1 MIEQKFASA
10 GGASFV
16 NPYHGTS
23 DQLYTPT
30 DYSEVAQNLGKL
42 FSTTYKQIQ
51 DNAFR
56 QGQIDQL
63 ANAVDTDRWLGKDQ
77 YLKGAKYAKAQ
88 IDLQTAMGKAQDIVN
103 TAIANG
109 KGSEEMLEEIRKSQE
124 GLFDVATELRG
135 TNPSAADNLIN
146 QLRNVQGAAVKNH
159 AEQMVAK
166 TNEYRMNGDY
176 MSVNSFLSN
185 SAESARLSNQ
195 GFILDEEA
203 TYNGLKA
210 QINAIDT
217 NATVMGVDKLKY
229 RSQILGD
236 SFQNMLTNAKM
247 DSPEAVG
254 LVNSMTRTMDR
265 LVKDGY
271 IDPKTSLGI
280 KVFAENKLG
289 EARQYYIAQASIVA
303 NNPEMVYTPEL
314 EQQFSDML
322 TTMKVMGVEPMTL
335 ASLLNGFSTKKAT
348 FLKADGNAKASG
360 MAPLA
365 GSPGSESWRKGLA
378 QEVLT
383 QHKAIAAQ
391 TGTTVSPQEVSK
403 DIITQMCQFSD
414 FKGSHKYIEGLA
426 TTLTNG
432 MSASGD
438 FFSDDVAHTAMVL
451 SQLINSKDP
460 NIRMTVRDHLGPKL
474 SIFLDQQL
482 IPAIQAAS
490 ASAGDKK
497 PEVIKEINNNLHEAW
512 SNLNSGSTYKLGDSI
527 TEDTKIANWLGEGV
541 ANKYTFFG
549 YGFGGLGFNDGL
561 AQVLAPT
568 MKAYT
573 PNITTMLKSAGTT
586 LMEGKELETLQAVG
600 VVQSLNGGYTMIS
613 PNGNAPIFAI
623 LGSDDNTT
631 REFIPEVL
639 QSTLTELAKRK
650 NIGLGD
656 VTSTFGNSDVALFLN
671 PDTGGLEQVF
681 EPADSGMPARHRYT
695 NREVLDLYDKL
706 KDDYIAQKQE
716 AASSKIVSASDTRP
730 TEEALRSRIE
740 TVTEEDFLDK
750 ESINTE
756 EAIGDHIVKISD
768 GEYVFI
774 TDPEKLQ
781 VQYQKIADQFAVVGD
796 AIKDVLNPVHDYLSD
811 LDRATQAYRAGSELS
826 NYVRSGAIGED
837 TEAGIAVGIDAL
849 AEGAEKRFVEVGK
862 YAKGIEDSI
871 DHSDADPEVR
881 EQAKEIWKW
890 LSDPTTTSP
899 LTELIKD
906 AGSNTVK
913 AIKLIMDNAGDYLK
927 DTFRA
932 PNLNLA
938 MDAYNALQGAED
950 GLSFIGQHILNRVRH
965 GFYGPN
971 GKYYPPLNQRDA
983 DVIERFMA
991 NPEGV
996 GPLHANTLGN
1006 IYRRY
1011 AVDAIG
1017 LFENLMDISN
1027 KNVTPVKVSNGKNG
1041 FETFYTTGAMS
1052 GSVFGQALGNIV
1064 MSELAKE
1071 EGMLLNWT
1079 ATNPKVTK
1087 DPVIGIGYKR
1097 GYPAWDKRFEAAEG
1111 DAIALSRVTCEFA
1124 TWYFNNIP
1132 TKFSKATGTDWER
1145 ATTNPMLL
1153 PVIVATTDYAW
1164 HAGRNANGYYEAL
1177 ELVKQNKLDAAMD
1190 RLKASAPYKQS
1201 GFGRKMKLEH
1211 GLRAY
1216 YKFWHE
1222 TEH

>member
-1 MIEQKFASA
+1 MIEQKFAGA

-88 IDLQTAMGKAQDIVN
+88 IDLQTVIGKAQDIVN

-124 GLFDVATELRG
+124 GLFNVATELRD

-146 QLRNVQGAAVKNH
+146 QLKNVQGAAVKNH

-210 QINAIDT
+210 QINALDT
-217 NATVMGVDKLKY
+217 NATVMGVDKLQY
-229 RSQILGD
+229 RSQILGG

-314 EQQFSDML
+314 EQQFSGML
-322 TTMKVMGVEPMTL
+322 TTMKAMGVEPMTL
-335 ASLLNGFSTKKAT
+335 ASLLNGFSTKKAQ
-348 FLKADGNAKASG
+348 FLKADGNANASG

-365 GSPGSESWRKGLA
+365 GSPGSETWRKNLA
-378 QEVLT
+378 KKVDA
-383 QHKAIAAQ
+383 QHKALAAQ
-391 TGTTVSPQEVSK
+391 TGTPVSQQEIAK
-403 DIITQMCQFSD
+403 DIITQMCQFTD

-432 MSASGD
+432 MGASGD
-438 FFSDDVAHTAMVL
+438 FFRDDVAHTAMVL

-497 PEVIKEINNNLHEAW
+497 PEVINEINSNLHEAW

-561 AQVLAPT
+561 AKVLAPT
-568 MKAYT
+568 MRAYT
-573 PNITTMLKSAGTT
+573 PNITSMLQSAGTT
-586 LMEGKELETLQAVG
+586 LTEGKELETLQAVG
-600 VVQSLNGGYTMIS
+600 VVQSLNDDYTMIS

-623 LGSDDNTT
+623 LGSDGNTT
-631 REFIPEVL
+631 RELIPEVL
-639 QSTLTELAKRK
+639 KSTLTELAKRK

-695 NREVLDLYDKL
+695 NREVLDLYDQL
-706 KDDYIAQKQE
+706 KDDYVAQKQE
-716 AASSKIVSASDTRP
+716 AASSKIVSAED
-730 TEEALRSRIE
+730 LRSRI
-740 TVTEEDFLDK
+740 TEFDDSDFLDPESVENIK
-750 ESINTE
+750 SSGNIMDVGKGEFVFVTDPDKLQSQYKEVSNNFVNIGEALKTAWDASRESI
-756 EAIGDHIVKISD
+756 
-768 GEYVFI
+768 GESY
-774 TDPEKLQ
+774 D
-781 VQYQKIADQFAVVGD
+781 
-796 AIKDVLNPVHDYLSD
+796 S
-811 LDRATQAYRAGSELS
+811 LD
-826 NYVRSGAIGED
+826 
-837 TEAGIAVGIDAL
+837 IDAL
-849 AEGAEKRFVEVGK
+849 ARDAENKFVGASKT
-862 YAKGIEDSI
+862 IQSI
-871 DHSDADPEVR
+871 GADIKNSDIPADVKQKATDIWDWITNPENTAQVQDLLA
-881 EQAKEIWKW
+881 EANE
-890 LSDPTTTSP
+890 
-899 LTELIKD
+899 
-906 AGSNTVK
+906 NTVD
-913 AIKLIMDNAGDYLK
+913 AIKLVMSKAGDYLK
-927 DTFRA
+927 EKFKA
-932 PNLNLA
+932 PELNLA

-950 GLSFIGQHILNRVRH
+950 SLSFIGQHILNRVRH

-971 GKYYPPLNQRDA
+971 GKYYPPLSQRDA

-1017 LFENLMDISN
+1017 LFENLMDISH

-1052 GSVFGQALGNIV
+1052 GSVFGQALGTIV
-1064 MSELAKE
+1064 MTELAKE

-1087 DPVIGIGYKR
+1087 DPVISIGYKR

-1153 PVIVATTDYAW
+1153 PVIVATTDYSW

-1177 ELVKQNKLDAAMD
+1177 ELVKQNKLDAAID

-1201 GFGRKMKLEH
+1201 GFGRKMKLER
-1211 GLRAY
+1211 GLRMY

>member
-1 MIEQKFASA
+1 MIEQKFAGA

-88 IDLQTAMGKAQDIVN
+88 IDLQNVIGKAQDIVN

-124 GLFDVATELRG
+124 GLFNVATELRD

-203 TYNGLKA
+203 TYKGLKA
-210 QINAIDT
+210 QINALDT
-217 NATVMGVDKLKY
+217 NATVMGVDKLQY
-229 RSQILGD
+229 RSQILGG

-314 EQQFSDML
+314 EQQFSGML
-322 TTMKVMGVEPMTL
+322 TTMKAMGVEPMTL
-335 ASLLNGFSTKKAT
+335 ASLLNGFSTKKAQ
-348 FLKADGNAKASG
+348 FLKAEGNASASG

-378 QEVLT
+378 QEVLK
-383 QHKAIAAQ
+383 QHKAIAEQA
-391 TGTTVSPQEVSK
+391 GIPVSPQEVAK
-403 DIITQMCQFSD
+403 DIITQMCQFTD

-451 SQLINSKDP
+451 SQLINSNDP
-460 NIRMTVRDHLGPKL
+460 NIRMTVRDHIGPKL

-497 PEVIKEINNNLHEAW
+497 PEVIKEINNKLHEAW

-549 YGFGGLGFNDGL
+549 YGFGGLGFNEGL

-573 PNITTMLKSAGTT
+573 PNITSMLQSAGTT

-600 VVQSLNGGYTMIS
+600 VVQSLNDGYTMIS

-623 LGSDDNTT
+623 LGSDGNTT

-706 KDDYIAQKQE
+706 KDDYVAQKQE
-716 AASSKIVSASDTRP
+716 AASSKIVSAED
-730 TEEALRSRIE
+730 LRSRI
-740 TVTEEDFLDK
+740 TEFEDSDFLDPESVENIK
-750 ESINTE
+750 SSGNIMDVGKGEFVFVTDPDKLQSQYKEVSNNFVNIGEALKTAWDTSRESI
-756 EAIGDHIVKISD
+756 
-768 GEYVFI
+768 GESY
-774 TDPEKLQ
+774 D
-781 VQYQKIADQFAVVGD
+781 
-796 AIKDVLNPVHDYLSD
+796 S
-811 LDRATQAYRAGSELS
+811 LD
-826 NYVRSGAIGED
+826 
-837 TEAGIAVGIDAL
+837 IDAL
-849 AEGAEKRFVEVGK
+849 AKGAEDKFVGASK
-862 YAKGIEDSI
+862 TIQSI
-871 DHSDADPEVR
+871 GADIKNSDIPDEIKQKATDIWDWITNPENTAQV
-881 EQAKEIWKW
+881 QDL
-890 LSDPTTTSP
+890 LS
-899 LTELIKD
+899 E
-906 AGSNTVK
+906 ANENTVD
-913 AIKLIMDNAGDYLK
+913 AIKLVMSKAGDYLK
-927 DTFRA
+927 EKFKA
-932 PNLNLA
+932 PELNLA

-971 GKYYPPLNQRDA
+971 GKYYPPLSQRDA

-1153 PVIVATTDYAW
+1153 PVIVATTDYSW

>member
-1 MIEQKFASA
+1 MIEQKFAGA

-88 IDLQTAMGKAQDIVN
+88 IDLQTVIGKAQDIVN

-124 GLFDVATELRG
+124 GLFNVATELRD

-146 QLRNVQGAAVKNH
+146 QLKNVQGAAVKNH

-166 TNEYRMNGDY
+166 TNAYRMNGDY

-203 TYNGLKA
+203 TYKGLKA
-210 QINAIDT
+210 QINALDT
-217 NATVMGVDKLKY
+217 NATVMGVDKLQY
-229 RSQILGD
+229 RSQILGG

-314 EQQFSDML
+314 EQQFSGML
-322 TTMKVMGVEPMTL
+322 TTMKAMGVEPMTL
-335 ASLLNGFSTKKAT
+335 ASLLNGFSTKKAQ
-348 FLKADGNAKASG
+348 FLKADGNASASG

-365 GSPGSESWRKGLA
+365 GSPGSETWRKNLA
-378 QEVLT
+378 KKVDA

-391 TGTTVSPQEVSK
+391 TGTPYSQQEVAK
-403 DIITQMCQFSD
+403 DIITQMCQFTD

-426 TTLTNG
+426 TKLTNG
-432 MSASGD
+432 MNPSGD

-451 SQLINSKDP
+451 SQLINSNDP
-460 NIRMTVRDHLGPKL
+460 NIRTTVRDHIGPKL

-490 ASAGDKK
+490 AAAGDKK
-497 PEVIKEINNNLHEAW
+497 PEVIKEINSNLHEAW

-561 AQVLAPT
+561 AKVLAPT
-568 MKAYT
+568 MRAYT
-573 PNITTMLKSAGTT
+573 PNITSMLQSAGTT

-600 VVQSLNGGYTMIS
+600 VIQSLNDDYTMIS

-623 LGSDDNTT
+623 LGSDGNTT

-706 KDDYIAQKQE
+706 KDDYVAQKQE
-716 AASSKIVSASDTRP
+716 AASSKIVSAED
-730 TEEALRSRIE
+730 LRSRI
-740 TVTEEDFLDK
+740 TEFEDSDFLDPESVENIK
-750 ESINTE
+750 SSGNIMDVGKGEFVFVTDPDKLQSQYQEVSNNFVNIGEALKTAWDASRESI
-756 EAIGDHIVKISD
+756 
-768 GEYVFI
+768 GESY
-774 TDPEKLQ
+774 D
-781 VQYQKIADQFAVVGD
+781 
-796 AIKDVLNPVHDYLSD
+796 S
-811 LDRATQAYRAGSELS
+811 LD
-826 NYVRSGAIGED
+826 
-837 TEAGIAVGIDAL
+837 IDAL
-849 AEGAEKRFVEVGK
+849 AKGAEDKFVGASKTIQFIGADIKNSDIPAEVK
-862 YAKGIEDSI
+862 QKATDIWDWI
-871 DHSDADPEVR
+871 TNPENTAQVQDLLA
-881 EQAKEIWKW
+881 EANE
-890 LSDPTTTSP
+890 
-899 LTELIKD
+899 
-906 AGSNTVK
+906 NTVD
-913 AIKLIMDNAGDYLK
+913 AIKLVMSKAGDYLK
-927 DTFRA
+927 EKFKA
-932 PNLNLA
+932 PELNLA

-950 GLSFIGQHILNRVRH
+950 SLSFIGQHILNRVRH

-971 GKYYPPLNQRDA
+971 GKYYPPLSQRDA

-996 GPLHANTLGN
+996 GPLYANTLGN

-1017 LFENLMDISN
+1017 LFENLMDISY
-1027 KNVTPVKVSNGKNG
+1027 KNITPVKVSNGKNG

-1201 GFGRKMKLEH
+1201 GFGRKMKLER

-1216 YKFWHE
+1216 YKYWHE

>member
-1 MIEQKFASA
+1 MIEQKFAGA

-88 IDLQTAMGKAQDIVN
+88 IDLQTVIGKAQDIVN

-124 GLFDVATELRG
+124 GLFNVATELRD

-146 QLRNVQGAAVKNH
+146 QLKNVQGAAVKNH

-203 TYNGLKA
+203 TYKGLKD

-217 NATVMGVDKLKY
+217 NATVMGVDKLQY
-229 RSQILGD
+229 RSQILGG

-314 EQQFSDML
+314 EQQFSGML
-322 TTMKVMGVEPMTL
+322 TTMKAMGVEPMTL
-335 ASLLNGFSTKKAT
+335 ASLLNGFSTKKAQ
-348 FLKADGNAKASG
+348 FLKAEGNAMASG

-365 GSPGSESWRKGLA
+365 GSPGSESWRKNLA
-378 QEVLT
+378 KKVDD

-391 TGTTVSPQEVSK
+391 TGTPYSQQEVAK
-403 DIITQMCQFSD
+403 DIITQMCQFTD

-426 TTLTNG
+426 TKLTNG
-432 MSASGD
+432 MSARGD
-438 FFSDDVAHTAMVL
+438 FFRDDVAHTAMVL
-451 SQLINSKDP
+451 SQLINSDDP
-460 NIRMTVRDHLGPKL
+460 DIKMTVRDHLGPKL

-490 ASAGDKK
+490 AAAGDKK
-497 PEVIKEINNNLHEAW
+497 PEVIKEINTNLHEAW

-549 YGFGGLGFNDGL
+549 YGFGGLGFNKGL

-573 PNITTMLKSAGTT
+573 PNITSMLQSAGTT

-600 VVQSLNGGYTMIS
+600 VVQSLNDDYTMIS

-623 LGSDDNTT
+623 LGSDGNTT
-631 REFIPEVL
+631 RELIPEVL
-639 QSTLTELAKRK
+639 RSTLTELAKRK

-706 KDDYIAQKQE
+706 KDDYVAQKQE
-716 AASSKIVSASDTRP
+716 SASSKIVSAED
-730 TEEALRSRIE
+730 LRSRI
-740 TVTEEDFLDK
+740 TEFEDSDFLDPESVENIK
-750 ESINTE
+750 SSGNIMEVGKGEFVFVTDPDKLQSQYKEVSNNFVNISEALKTAWDASRESI
-756 EAIGDHIVKISD
+756 
-768 GEYVFI
+768 GESY
-774 TDPEKLQ
+774 D
-781 VQYQKIADQFAVVGD
+781 
-796 AIKDVLNPVHDYLSD
+796 S
-811 LDRATQAYRAGSELS
+811 LD
-826 NYVRSGAIGED
+826 
-837 TEAGIAVGIDAL
+837 IDAL
-849 AEGAEKRFVEVGK
+849 A
-862 YAKGIEDSI
+862 
-871 DHSDADPEVR
+871 
-881 EQAKEIWKW
+881 
-890 LSDPTTTSP
+890 
-899 LTELIKD
+899 KD
-906 AGSNTVK
+906 AEDKFVGASKTIQSIGADIKNSDIPAEVKQKATDIWDWITNPENTAQVQDLLSEANESTVD
-913 AIKLIMDNAGDYLK
+913 AIKLVMSKAGDYLK
-927 DTFRA
+927 EKFKA
-932 PNLNLA
+932 PELNLA

-950 GLSFIGQHILNRVRH
+950 SLSFIGQHILNRVRH

-971 GKYYPPLNQRDA
+971 GKYYPPLSQRDA

-996 GPLHANTLGN
+996 GPLYANTLGN

-1017 LFENLMDISN
+1017 LFENLMDISH
-1027 KNVTPVKVSNGKNG
+1027 KNITPVKVSNGKNG

-1153 PVIVATTDYAW
+1153 PVIVATTDYSW

-1201 GFGRKMKLEH
+1201 GFGRKMKLER
-1211 GLRAY
+1211 GLRMY
-1216 YKFWHE
+1216 YKYWHE

>member
-1 MIEQKFASA
+1 MIEQKFAGA

-30 DYSEVAQNLGKL
+30 DYSEVAQNLLKL

-56 QGQIDQL
+56 QGQIDQM

-88 IDLQTAMGKAQDIVN
+88 IDLQNVMGKAQDIVN

-124 GLFDVATELRG
+124 GLFNVATELRG

-210 QINAIDT
+210 QINALDT
-217 NATVMGVDKLKY
+217 NATVMGVDKLAY
-229 RSQILGD
+229 RSQILGG

-303 NNPEMVYTPEL
+303 NNPEMVYAPEL
-314 EQQFSDML
+314 EQQFSGML
-322 TTMKVMGVEPMTL
+322 TTMKAMGVEPMTL
-335 ASLLNGFSTKKAT
+335 ASLLNGFSTKKAQ
-348 FLKADGNAKASG
+348 FLKADGNANASG

-378 QEVLT
+378 QEVLK

-403 DIITQMCQFSD
+403 DIITQMCQYSD

-438 FFSDDVAHTAMVL
+438 FFSDNVAHTAIVL
-451 SQLINSKDP
+451 NGLINSDDP
-460 NIRMTVRDHLGPKL
+460 NIRMTVRDHLGTKL

-497 PEVIKEINNNLHEAW
+497 PEVIKEINNKLHEAW
-512 SNLNSGSTYKLGDSI
+512 GNLNSGSTYKLGDSI

-549 YGFGGLGFNDGL
+549 YGFGGLGFNEGL

-573 PNITTMLKSAGTT
+573 PNITSMLQSAGTT

-600 VVQSLNGGYTMIS
+600 VVQSLNDGYTMIS

-623 LGSDDNTT
+623 LGSDGNTT

-639 QSTLTELAKRK
+639 QSTLTELAKGQ

-706 KDDYIAQKQE
+706 KDDYVAQKQE
-716 AASSKIVSASDTRP
+716 AASSKIISAED
-730 TEEALRSRIE
+730 LRSRI
-740 TVTEEDFLDK
+740 TEFEDSDFLDPESVENIK
-750 ESINTE
+750 SSGNIMDIGKGEFVFVTDPDKLQSQYKEISNNFVNVGEALKTAWDASRESI
-756 EAIGDHIVKISD
+756 
-768 GEYVFI
+768 GESY
-774 TDPEKLQ
+774 D
-781 VQYQKIADQFAVVGD
+781 
-796 AIKDVLNPVHDYLSD
+796 S
-811 LDRATQAYRAGSELS
+811 LD
-826 NYVRSGAIGED
+826 
-837 TEAGIAVGIDAL
+837 IDAL
-849 AEGAEKRFVEVGK
+849 AKNAEDKFVGASKTIQSIGADIKNSDIPAEVK
-862 YAKGIEDSI
+862 QKATDIWDWI
-871 DHSDADPEVR
+871 TNPENTAQVQDLLA
-881 EQAKEIWKW
+881 EANE
-890 LSDPTTTSP
+890 
-899 LTELIKD
+899 
-906 AGSNTVK
+906 NTVD
-913 AIKLIMDNAGDYLK
+913 AIKLVMSKAGDYLK
-927 DTFRA
+927 EKFKA
-932 PNLNLA
+932 PELNLA

-1006 IYRRY
+1006 IYRRC

-1027 KNVTPVKVSNGKNG
+1027 TNVTPVKVSNGKNG

-1216 YKFWHE
+1216 YKYWHE

>member
-1 MIEQKFASA
+1 MIEQKFAGA

-88 IDLQTAMGKAQDIVN
+88 IDLQTVIGKAQDIVN

-210 QINAIDT
+210 QINALDT
-217 NATVMGVDKLKY
+217 NATVMGVDKLQY
-229 RSQILGD
+229 RSQILGG

-314 EQQFSDML
+314 EQQFSGML
-322 TTMKVMGVEPMTL
+322 TAMKAMGVEPMTL
-335 ASLLNGFSTKKAT
+335 ASLLNGFSTKKAK

-438 FFSDDVAHTAMVL
+438 FFSDEVAHTAMVL

-497 PEVIKEINNNLHEAW
+497 PEVIKEINNKLHEAW

-561 AQVLAPT
+561 AKVLAPT

-573 PNITTMLKSAGTT
+573 PNITSMLKSAGTT

-600 VVQSLNGGYTMIS
+600 VVQSLNDGYTMIS

-623 LGSDDNTT
+623 LGSDGNTT
-631 REFIPEVL
+631 REFVPEVL
-639 QSTLTELAKRK
+639 QSTLTELAKRQ

-706 KDDYIAQKQE
+706 KDDYVAQKQE
-716 AASSKIVSASDTRP
+716 AASSKIVSAED
-730 TEEALRSRIE
+730 LRSRI
-740 TVTEEDFLDK
+740 TEFEDSDFLDPESVENIK
-750 ESINTE
+750 SSGNIIDVGKGEFVFVTDPDKLQSQYKEVSNNFVNIGEALKTAWDASRESI
-756 EAIGDHIVKISD
+756 
-768 GEYVFI
+768 GESY
-774 TDPEKLQ
+774 D
-781 VQYQKIADQFAVVGD
+781 
-796 AIKDVLNPVHDYLSD
+796 S
-811 LDRATQAYRAGSELS
+811 LD
-826 NYVRSGAIGED
+826 
-837 TEAGIAVGIDAL
+837 IDAL
-849 AEGAEKRFVEVGK
+849 AKGAEDKFVGASKTIQSIGADIKNSDIPAEVK
-862 YAKGIEDSI
+862 QKATDIWDWI
-871 DHSDADPEVR
+871 TNPENAAQVQDLLA
-881 EQAKEIWKW
+881 EANE
-890 LSDPTTTSP
+890 
-899 LTELIKD
+899 
-906 AGSNTVK
+906 NTVD
-913 AIKLIMDNAGDYLK
+913 AIKLVMSKAGDYLK
-927 DTFRA
+927 EKFKA
-932 PNLNLA
+932 PELNLA

-1017 LFENLMDISN
+1017 LFENLMDISY

-1216 YKFWHE
+1216 YKYWHE

>member
-1 MIEQKFASA
+1 MIEQKFAGA

-88 IDLQTAMGKAQDIVN
+88 IDLQTVIGKAQDIVN

-124 GLFDVATELRG
+124 GLFNVATELRD

-146 QLRNVQGAAVKNH
+146 QLKNVQGAAVKNH

-203 TYNGLKA
+203 TYKGLKA
-210 QINAIDT
+210 QINALDT
-217 NATVMGVDKLKY
+217 NATVMGVDKLQY
-229 RSQILGD
+229 RSQILGG

-314 EQQFSDML
+314 EQQFSGML
-322 TTMKVMGVEPMTL
+322 TTMKAMGVEPMTL
-335 ASLLNGFSTKKAT
+335 ASLLNGFSTKKAQ
-348 FLKADGNAKASG
+348 FLKAEGNASASG

-365 GSPGSESWRKGLA
+365 GSPGSETWRKNLA
-378 QEVLT
+378 KKVDD

-391 TGTTVSPQEVSK
+391 TGTPYSQQEVAK
-403 DIITQMCQFSD
+403 DIITQMCQFTD

-451 SQLINSKDP
+451 SQLINSNDP

-497 PEVIKEINNNLHEAW
+497 PEVIKEINNKLHEAW

-561 AQVLAPT
+561 AKVLAPT

-573 PNITTMLKSAGTT
+573 PNITSMLQSAGTT
-586 LMEGKELETLQAVG
+586 LTEGKELETLQAVG
-600 VVQSLNGGYTMIS
+600 VVQSLNDDYTMIS

-623 LGSDDNTT
+623 LGSDGNTT

-639 QSTLTELAKRK
+639 KSTLTELAKRQ

-695 NREVLDLYDKL
+695 NREVLDLYDQL
-706 KDDYIAQKQE
+706 KDDYVAQKQE
-716 AASSKIVSASDTRP
+716 AASSKIVSAED
-730 TEEALRSRIE
+730 LRSRI
-740 TVTEEDFLDK
+740 TEFDDSDFLDPESVENIK
-750 ESINTE
+750 SSGNIMDVGKGEFVFVTDPDKLQSQYKEVSNNFVNIGEALKTAWDASRESI
-756 EAIGDHIVKISD
+756 
-768 GEYVFI
+768 GESY
-774 TDPEKLQ
+774 D
-781 VQYQKIADQFAVVGD
+781 
-796 AIKDVLNPVHDYLSD
+796 S
-811 LDRATQAYRAGSELS
+811 LD
-826 NYVRSGAIGED
+826 
-837 TEAGIAVGIDAL
+837 IDAL
-849 AEGAEKRFVEVGK
+849 AKGAEDKFVGASKTIQSIGADIKNSDIPAEVK
-862 YAKGIEDSI
+862 QKATDIWDWI
-871 DHSDADPEVR
+871 TNPENTAQV
-881 EQAKEIWKW
+881 QDL
-890 LSDPTTTSP
+890 LS
-899 LTELIKD
+899 E
-906 AGSNTVK
+906 ANENTVD
-913 AIKLIMDNAGDYLK
+913 AIKLVMSKAGDYLK
-927 DTFRA
+927 EKFKA
-932 PNLNLA
+932 PELNLA

-971 GKYYPPLNQRDA
+971 GKYYPPLSQRDA

-1017 LFENLMDISN
+1017 LFENLMDISY

-1216 YKFWHE
+1216 YKYWHE

>member
-1 MIEQKFASA
+1 MIEQKFAGA

-88 IDLQTAMGKAQDIVN
+88 IDLQTVIGKAQDIVN

-124 GLFDVATELRG
+124 GLFNVATELRD

-146 QLRNVQGAAVKNH
+146 QLKNVQGAAVKNH

-203 TYNGLKA
+203 TYKGLKA
-210 QINAIDT
+210 QINALDT
-217 NATVMGVDKLKY
+217 NATVMGVDKLQY
-229 RSQILGD
+229 RSQILGG

-314 EQQFSDML
+314 EQQFSGML
-322 TTMKVMGVEPMTL
+322 TTMKAMGVEPMTL
-335 ASLLNGFSTKKAT
+335 ASLLNGFSTKKAQ
-348 FLKADGNAKASG
+348 FLKAEGNASASG

-365 GSPGSESWRKGLA
+365 GSPGSESWRKNLA
-378 QEVLT
+378 KKVDD

-391 TGTTVSPQEVSK
+391 TGTPYSQQEVAK
-403 DIITQMCQFSD
+403 DIITQMCQFTD

-432 MSASGD
+432 MSSSGD
-438 FFSDDVAHTAMVL
+438 FFRDDVAHTAMVL
-451 SQLINSKDP
+451 SQLINSNDP
-460 NIRMTVRDHLGPKL
+460 SIRMTVRDHLGPKL

-490 ASAGDKK
+490 AAAGDKK
-497 PEVIKEINNNLHEAW
+497 PEVIKEINTKLHEAW

-561 AQVLAPT
+561 AKVLAPT
-568 MKAYT
+568 MRAYT
-573 PNITTMLKSAGTT
+573 PNITSMLQSAGTT

-600 VVQSLNGGYTMIS
+600 VVQSLNDDYTMIS

-623 LGSDDNTT
+623 LGSDGNTT

-639 QSTLTELAKRK
+639 KSTLTELAKRK

-706 KDDYIAQKQE
+706 KDDYVAQKQE
-716 AASSKIVSASDTRP
+716 AASSKIVSAED
-730 TEEALRSRIE
+730 LRSR
-740 TVTEEDFLDK
+740 VTEFEDSDFLDPESVENIK
-750 ESINTE
+750 SSGNIMDVGKGEFVFVTDPDKLQSQYKEVSNNFVNIGEALKTAWDAFRESI
-756 EAIGDHIVKISD
+756 
-768 GEYVFI
+768 GESY
-774 TDPEKLQ
+774 D
-781 VQYQKIADQFAVVGD
+781 
-796 AIKDVLNPVHDYLSD
+796 S
-811 LDRATQAYRAGSELS
+811 LD
-826 NYVRSGAIGED
+826 
-837 TEAGIAVGIDAL
+837 IDAL
-849 AEGAEKRFVEVGK
+849 AKGAEDKFVGASKTIQSIGADIKNSDIPAEVK
-862 YAKGIEDSI
+862 QKATDIWDWISN
-871 DHSDADPEVR
+871 PENT
-881 EQAKEIWKW
+881 EQVQDL
-890 LSDPTTTSP
+890 LSEANES
-899 LTELIKD
+899 
-906 AGSNTVK
+906 TVD
-913 AIKLIMDNAGDYLK
+913 AIKLVMSKAGDYLK
-927 DTFRA
+927 EKFKA
-932 PNLNLA
+932 PELNLA

-971 GKYYPPLNQRDA
+971 GKYYPPLSQRDA

-1017 LFENLMDISN
+1017 LFENLMDISY

-1132 TKFSKATGTDWER
+1132 TKFSKATGTDWEK

-1216 YKFWHE
+1216 YKYWHE

>member
-1 MIEQKFASA
+1 MIEQKFAGA

-88 IDLQTAMGKAQDIVN
+88 IDLQTVIGKAQDIVN

-124 GLFDVATELRG
+124 GLFNVATELRD

-146 QLRNVQGAAVKNH
+146 QLKNVQGAAVKNH

-203 TYNGLKA
+203 TYKGLKA
-210 QINAIDT
+210 QINALDT
-217 NATVMGVDKLKY
+217 NATVMGVDKLQY
-229 RSQILGD
+229 RSQILGG

-314 EQQFSDML
+314 EQQFSGML
-322 TTMKVMGVEPMTL
+322 TTMKAMGVEPMTL
-335 ASLLNGFSTKKAT
+335 ASLLNGFSTKKAQ
-348 FLKADGNAKASG
+348 FLKAEGNASASG

-365 GSPGSESWRKGLA
+365 GSPGSETWRKNLA
-378 QEVLT
+378 KKVDD

-391 TGTTVSPQEVSK
+391 TGTPYSQQEVAK
-403 DIITQMCQFSD
+403 DIITQMCQFTD

-426 TTLTNG
+426 TKLTNG
-432 MSASGD
+432 MNPSGD

-451 SQLINSKDP
+451 SQLINSNDP
-460 NIRMTVRDHLGPKL
+460 NIRTTVRDHIGPKL

-490 ASAGDKK
+490 AAAGDKK
-497 PEVIKEINNNLHEAW
+497 PEVIKEINSNLHEAW

-561 AQVLAPT
+561 AKVLAPT
-568 MKAYT
+568 MRAYT
-573 PNITTMLKSAGTT
+573 PNITSMLQSAGTT

-600 VVQSLNGGYTMIS
+600 VVQSLNDDYTMIS

-623 LGSDDNTT
+623 LGSDGNTT

-639 QSTLTELAKRK
+639 KSTLTELAKRK

-695 NREVLDLYDKL
+695 NREVLDLYDQL
-706 KDDYIAQKQE
+706 KDDYVAQKQE
-716 AASSKIVSASDTRP
+716 AASSKIVSAED
-730 TEEALRSRIE
+730 LRSRI
-740 TVTEEDFLDK
+740 TEFEDSDFLDP
-750 ESINTE
+750 ESVENIKSSGN
-756 EAIGDHIVKISD
+756 IMDVGK
-768 GEYVFI
+768 GEFVFV
-774 TDPEKLQ
+774 TDPDKLQ
-781 VQYQKIADQFAVVGD
+781 SQYKEV
-796 AIKDVLNPVHDYLSD
+796 
-811 LDRATQAYRAGSELS
+811 S
-826 NYVRSGAIGED
+826 NNFVNIGEALKTAWNASRERISESYD
-837 TEAGIAVGIDAL
+837 SLDIDAL
-849 AEGAEKRFVEVGK
+849 AKGAEDKFVGASKTIQSIGADIKNSDIPAEVK
-862 YAKGIEDSI
+862 QKATDIWDWI
-871 DHSDADPEVR
+871 TNPEN
-881 EQAKEIWKW
+881 
-890 LSDPTTTSP
+890 TTQVQDL
-899 LTELIKD
+899 LTE
-906 AGSNTVK
+906 ANENTVD
-913 AIKLIMDNAGDYLK
+913 AIKIVMSKAGDYLK
-927 DTFRA
+927 EKFKA
-932 PNLNLA
+932 PELNLA

-971 GKYYPPLNQRDA
+971 GKYYPPLSQRDA

-996 GPLHANTLGN
+996 GPLYANTLGN

-1017 LFENLMDISN
+1017 LFENLMDISY

-1216 YKFWHE
+1216 YKYWHE

>member
-1 MIEQKFASA
+1 MIEQKFAGA

-30 DYSEVAQNLGKL
+30 DYSDVAQNLGKL

-88 IDLQTAMGKAQDIVN
+88 IDLQTVIGKAQDIVN

-124 GLFDVATELRG
+124 GLFNVATELRD

-146 QLRNVQGAAVKNH
+146 QLKNVQGAAVKNH

-203 TYNGLKA
+203 TYNGLKD
-210 QINAIDT
+210 QINALDT
-217 NATVMGVDKLKY
+217 NATIMGVDKLQY
-229 RSQILGD
+229 RSQILGG

-314 EQQFSDML
+314 EQQFSGML
-322 TTMKVMGVEPMTL
+322 TTMKAMGVEPMTL
-335 ASLLNGFSTKKAT
+335 ASLLNGFSTKKAQ
-348 FLKADGNAKASG
+348 FLKAEGNAMASG

-365 GSPGSESWRKGLA
+365 GSPGSESWRKTLA
-378 QEVLT
+378 KKVDD

-391 TGTTVSPQEVSK
+391 TGTPYSQQEVAK
-403 DIITQMCQFSD
+403 DIITQMCQFTD

-426 TTLTNG
+426 TKLTNG
-432 MSASGD
+432 MSARGD

-451 SQLINSKDP
+451 SQLINSDDP
-460 NIRMTVRDHLGPKL
+460 NIKMTVRDHLGPKL

-490 ASAGDKK
+490 AAAGDKK
-497 PEVIKEINNNLHEAW
+497 PEVIKEINSNLHEAW

-527 TEDTKIANWLGEGV
+527 TEDTKIANWLGEGI

-561 AQVLAPT
+561 AKVLAPT
-568 MKAYT
+568 IKAYT
-573 PNITTMLKSAGTT
+573 PNITSMLQSAGTT

-600 VVQSLNGGYTMIS
+600 VVQSLNDDYTMIS

-623 LGSDDNTT
+623 LGSDGNTT

-639 QSTLTELAKRK
+639 RSTLTELVKRK

-706 KDDYIAQKQE
+706 KDDYVAQKQE
-716 AASSKIVSASDTRP
+716 SASSKIVSAED
-730 TEEALRSRIE
+730 LRSRI
-740 TVTEEDFLDK
+740 TEFEDSDFLDPESVENIK
-750 ESINTE
+750 SSGNIMEVGKGEFVFVTDPNKLQSQYKEVSNNFVNISEALKTAWDASRESI
-756 EAIGDHIVKISD
+756 
-768 GEYVFI
+768 GESY
-774 TDPEKLQ
+774 D
-781 VQYQKIADQFAVVGD
+781 
-796 AIKDVLNPVHDYLSD
+796 S
-811 LDRATQAYRAGSELS
+811 LD
-826 NYVRSGAIGED
+826 
-837 TEAGIAVGIDAL
+837 IDAL
-849 AEGAEKRFVEVGK
+849 A
-862 YAKGIEDSI
+862 
-871 DHSDADPEVR
+871 
-881 EQAKEIWKW
+881 
-890 LSDPTTTSP
+890 
-899 LTELIKD
+899 KD
-906 AGSNTVK
+906 AEDKFVGASKTIQSIGADIKNSDIPAEVKQKATDIWDWITNPENTAQVQDLLSEANESTVD
-913 AIKLIMDNAGDYLK
+913 AIKLVMNKAGDYLK
-927 DTFRA
+927 EKFKA
-932 PNLNLA
+932 PELNLA

-950 GLSFIGQHILNRVRH
+950 SLSFIGQHILNRVRH

-971 GKYYPPLNQRDA
+971 GKYYPPLSQRDA

-996 GPLHANTLGN
+996 GPLYANTLGN

-1017 LFENLMDISN
+1017 LFENLMDISY
-1027 KNVTPVKVSNGKNG
+1027 KNITPVKVSNGKNG

-1153 PVIVATTDYAW
+1153 PVIVATTDYSW

-1201 GFGRKMKLEH
+1201 GFGRKMKLER
-1211 GLRAY
+1211 GLRMY
-1216 YKFWHE
+1216 YKYWHE

>member
-1 MIEQKFASA
+1 MIEQKFAGA

-30 DYSEVAQNLGKL
+30 DYSDVAQNLGKL

-88 IDLQTAMGKAQDIVN
+88 IDLQTVIGKAQDIVN

-124 GLFDVATELRG
+124 GLFNVATELRD

-146 QLRNVQGAAVKNH
+146 QLKNVQGAAVKNH

-210 QINAIDT
+210 QINALDT
-217 NATVMGVDKLKY
+217 NATVMGVDKLQY
-229 RSQILGD
+229 RSQILGG

-314 EQQFSDML
+314 EQQFSGML
-322 TTMKVMGVEPMTL
+322 TTMKAMGVEPMTL
-335 ASLLNGFSTKKAT
+335 ASLLNGFSTKKAQ
-348 FLKADGNAKASG
+348 FLKAEGNASASG

-365 GSPGSESWRKGLA
+365 GSPGSEAWRKNLA
-378 QEVLT
+378 KKVDD
-383 QHKAIAAQ
+383 QHKALAAQ
-391 TGTTVSPQEVSK
+391 TGTPYSQQEVAK
-403 DIITQMCQFSD
+403 DIITQMCQFTD

-438 FFSDDVAHTAMVL
+438 FFRDDVAHTAMVL
-451 SQLINSKDP
+451 SQLINSNDP
-460 NIRMTVRDHLGPKL
+460 SIRMTVRDHLGPKL

-490 ASAGDKK
+490 AAAGDKK
-497 PEVIKEINNNLHEAW
+497 PEVIKEINTKLHETW

-561 AQVLAPT
+561 AKVLAPT
-568 MKAYT
+568 IRAYT
-573 PNITTMLKSAGTT
+573 PNITSMLQSAGTT

-600 VVQSLNGGYTMIS
+600 VVQSLNDDYTMIS

-623 LGSDDNTT
+623 LGSDGNTT

-639 QSTLTELAKRK
+639 KSTLTELAKRK

-695 NREVLDLYDKL
+695 NREVLDLYDQL
-706 KDDYIAQKQE
+706 KDDYVAQKQE
-716 AASSKIVSASDTRP
+716 AASSKIVSAED
-730 TEEALRSRIE
+730 LRSRI
-740 TVTEEDFLDK
+740 TEFEDSDFLDPESVENIK
-750 ESINTE
+750 SSGNIMDVGKGEFVFVTDPDKLQSQYKEVSNNFVNIGEALKTAWDASRESI
-756 EAIGDHIVKISD
+756 
-768 GEYVFI
+768 GESY
-774 TDPEKLQ
+774 D
-781 VQYQKIADQFAVVGD
+781 
-796 AIKDVLNPVHDYLSD
+796 S
-811 LDRATQAYRAGSELS
+811 LD
-826 NYVRSGAIGED
+826 
-837 TEAGIAVGIDAL
+837 IDAL
-849 AEGAEKRFVEVGK
+849 AKGAEDKFVGASKTIQSIGADIKNSDIPAEVK
-862 YAKGIEDSI
+862 QKATDIWDWI
-871 DHSDADPEVR
+871 TNPENTAQV
-881 EQAKEIWKW
+881 QDL
-890 LSDPTTTSP
+890 LS
-899 LTELIKD
+899 E
-906 AGSNTVK
+906 ANENTVD
-913 AIKLIMDNAGDYLK
+913 AIKIVMSKAGDYLK
-927 DTFRA
+927 EKFKA
-932 PNLNLA
+932 PELNLA

-971 GKYYPPLNQRDA
+971 GKYYPPLSQRDA

-996 GPLHANTLGN
+996 GPLYANTLGN

-1017 LFENLMDISN
+1017 LFENLMDISY

-1153 PVIVATTDYAW
+1153 PVIVATTDYSW

-1216 YKFWHE
+1216 YKYWHE

>member
-1 MIEQKFASA
+1 MIEQKFAGAS
-10 GGASFV
+10 GASFV

-30 DYSEVAQNLGKL
+30 DYSDVAQNLGKL

-88 IDLQTAMGKAQDIVN
+88 IDLQTVIGKAQAIVN

-124 GLFDVATELRG
+124 GLFNVATELRD

-203 TYNGLKA
+203 TYKGLKA
-210 QINAIDT
+210 QINALDT
-217 NATVMGVDKLKY
+217 NATVMGVDKLQY
-229 RSQILGD
+229 RSQILGG

-254 LVNSMTRTMDR
+254 LVNSMTRAMDR

-314 EQQFSDML
+314 EQQFSGML
-322 TTMKVMGVEPMTL
+322 TTMKAMGVEPMTL
-335 ASLLNGFSTKKAT
+335 ASLLNGFSTKKAK
-348 FLKADGNAKASG
+348 FLKAEGNASASG

-365 GSPGSESWRKGLA
+365 GSPGSETWRKNLA
-378 QEVLT
+378 KKVDD

-391 TGTTVSPQEVSK
+391 TGTPYSQQEVAK
-403 DIITQMCQFSD
+403 DIITQMCQFTD

-432 MSASGD
+432 MSAYGD
-438 FFSDDVAHTAMVL
+438 YFRDDVAHTAMVL
-451 SQLINSKDP
+451 SQLINSNDP
-460 NIRMTVRDHLGPKL
+460 SIRMTVRDHLGPKL

-497 PEVIKEINNNLHEAW
+497 PEVIKEINNKLHEAW

-549 YGFGGLGFNDGL
+549 YGFGGLGFNEGL

-573 PNITTMLKSAGTT
+573 PNITSMLQSAGTT

-600 VVQSLNGGYTMIS
+600 VVQSLNDGYTMIS

-623 LGSDDNTT
+623 LGSDGNTT

-639 QSTLTELAKRK
+639 QSTLTELAKRQ

-706 KDDYIAQKQE
+706 KDDYVAQKQE
-716 AASSKIVSASDTRP
+716 AASSKIVSAED
-730 TEEALRSRIE
+730 LRSRLME
-740 TVTEEDFLDK
+740 LEDSDFLNPESVENIKSSGNIIDVGKGEFVFVTDPDK
-750 ESINTE
+750 LQSQYKEVSNNFVNIGEALKTAWDASRESI
-756 EAIGDHIVKISD
+756 
-768 GEYVFI
+768 GESY
-774 TDPEKLQ
+774 D
-781 VQYQKIADQFAVVGD
+781 
-796 AIKDVLNPVHDYLSD
+796 S
-811 LDRATQAYRAGSELS
+811 LD
-826 NYVRSGAIGED
+826 
-837 TEAGIAVGIDAL
+837 IDAL
-849 AEGAEKRFVEVGK
+849 AKGAEDKFVGASKTIQSIGADIKNSDIPAEVK
-862 YAKGIEDSI
+862 QKATDIWDWI
-871 DHSDADPEVR
+871 TNPENTAQV
-881 EQAKEIWKW
+881 QDL
-890 LSDPTTTSP
+890 LS
-899 LTELIKD
+899 E
-906 AGSNTVK
+906 ANENTVD
-913 AIKLIMDNAGDYLK
+913 AIKLVMNKAGDYLK
-927 DTFRA
+927 EKFKA
-932 PNLNLA
+932 PELNLA

-971 GKYYPPLNQRDA
+971 GKYYPPLSQRDA

-1027 KNVTPVKVSNGKNG
+1027 KNVTPVKVNNGKNG

-1153 PVIVATTDYAW
+1153 PVIVATTDYSW
-1164 HAGRNANGYYEAL
+1164 HAGRNAKGYYEAL

-1216 YKFWHE
+1216 YKYWHE

>member
-1 MIEQKFASA
+1 MIEQKFAGA

-88 IDLQTAMGKAQDIVN
+88 IDLQTVIGKAQDIVN

-124 GLFDVATELRG
+124 GLFNVATELRD

-146 QLRNVQGAAVKNH
+146 QLKNVQGAAVKNH

-203 TYNGLKA
+203 TYKGLKA
-210 QINAIDT
+210 QINALDT
-217 NATVMGVDKLKY
+217 NATVMGVDKLQY
-229 RSQILGD
+229 RSQILGG

-314 EQQFSDML
+314 EQQFSGML
-322 TTMKVMGVEPMTL
+322 TTMKAMGVEPMTL
-335 ASLLNGFSTKKAT
+335 ASLLNGFSTKKAQ
-348 FLKADGNAKASG
+348 FLKAEGNASASG

-365 GSPGSESWRKGLA
+365 GSPGSETWRKNLA
-378 QEVLT
+378 KKVDD

-391 TGTTVSPQEVSK
+391 TGTPYSQQEVSK

-432 MSASGD
+432 MGASGD

-451 SQLINSKDP
+451 SQLINSNDP
-460 NIRMTVRDHLGPKL
+460 NIRTTVRDHIGPKL

-490 ASAGDKK
+490 AAAGDKK
-497 PEVIKEINNNLHEAW
+497 PEVIKEINSNLHEAW

-561 AQVLAPT
+561 AKVLAPT
-568 MKAYT
+568 MRAYT
-573 PNITTMLKSAGTT
+573 PNITSMLQSAGTT
-586 LMEGKELETLQAVG
+586 LTEGKELETLQAVG
-600 VVQSLNGGYTMIS
+600 VVQSLNDDYTMIS

-623 LGSDDNTT
+623 LGSDGNTT
-631 REFIPEVL
+631 RELIPEVL
-639 QSTLTELAKRK
+639 KSTLTELAKRK

-706 KDDYIAQKQE
+706 KDDYVAQKQE
-716 AASSKIVSASDTRP
+716 AASSKIVSAED
-730 TEEALRSRIE
+730 LRSRI
-740 TVTEEDFLDK
+740 TEFEDSDFLDSESVENIK
-750 ESINTE
+750 SSGNIMDVGKGEFMFVTDPDKLQSQYKEVSNNFVNIGEALKTAWSASRESISE
-756 EAIGDHIVKISD
+756 SYDS
-768 GEYVFI
+768 
-774 TDPEKLQ
+774 
-781 VQYQKIADQFAVVGD
+781 
-796 AIKDVLNPVHDYLSD
+796 
-811 LDRATQAYRAGSELS
+811 LD
-826 NYVRSGAIGED
+826 
-837 TEAGIAVGIDAL
+837 IDAL
-849 AEGAEKRFVEVGK
+849 AKGAEDKFVGASKTIQSIGADIKNSDIPAEVK
-862 YAKGIEDSI
+862 QKATNIWDWITNPENTAQVQDLLA
-871 DHSDADPEVR
+871 DANE
-881 EQAKEIWKW
+881 
-890 LSDPTTTSP
+890 
-899 LTELIKD
+899 
-906 AGSNTVK
+906 NTVD
-913 AIKLIMDNAGDYLK
+913 AIKLVMSKAGDYLK
-927 DTFRA
+927 EKFKA
-932 PNLNLA
+932 PELNLA

-971 GKYYPPLNQRDA
+971 GKYYPPLSQRDA

-1017 LFENLMDISN
+1017 LFENLMDISY

-1145 ATTNPMLL
+1145 ATTNPTLL

-1216 YKFWHE
+1216 YKYWHE

>member
-1 MIEQKFASA
+1 MIEQKFAGA

-88 IDLQTAMGKAQDIVN
+88 IDLQTVIGKAQDIVN

-124 GLFDVATELRG
+124 GLFNVATELRD

-146 QLRNVQGAAVKNH
+146 QLKNVQGAAVKNH

-203 TYNGLKA
+203 TYKGLKD

-217 NATVMGVDKLKY
+217 NATVMGVDKLQY
-229 RSQILGD
+229 RSQILGG

-314 EQQFSDML
+314 EQQFSGML
-322 TTMKVMGVEPMTL
+322 TTMKAMGVEPMTL
-335 ASLLNGFSTKKAT
+335 ASLLNGFSTKKAQ
-348 FLKADGNAKASG
+348 FLKAEGNAMASG

-365 GSPGSESWRKGLA
+365 GSPGSESWRKTLA
-378 QEVLT
+378 KKVDD

-391 TGTTVSPQEVSK
+391 TGTPYSQQEVAK
-403 DIITQMCQFSD
+403 DIITQMCQFTD

-426 TTLTNG
+426 TKLTNG

-451 SQLINSKDP
+451 SQLINSNEP

-490 ASAGDKK
+490 AAAGDKK
-497 PEVIKEINNNLHEAW
+497 PEVIKEINNKLHEAW

-549 YGFGGLGFNDGL
+549 YGFGGLGFNEGL

-573 PNITTMLKSAGTT
+573 PNITSMLQSAGTT

-600 VVQSLNGGYTMIS
+600 VVQSLNDGYTMIS

-623 LGSDDNTT
+623 LGSDGNTT

-639 QSTLTELAKRK
+639 QSTLTELAKRQ

-706 KDDYIAQKQE
+706 KDDYVAQKQE
-716 AASSKIVSASDTRP
+716 SASSKIVSAED
-730 TEEALRSRIE
+730 LRSRI
-740 TVTEEDFLDK
+740 TEFEDSDFLDP
-750 ESINTE
+750 ESVENIKSSGN
-756 EAIGDHIVKISD
+756 IMDVGK
-768 GEYVFI
+768 GEFVFV
-774 TDPEKLQ
+774 TDPDKLQ
-781 VQYQKIADQFAVVGD
+781 SQYKEVSNNFVNISEALKTAWD
-796 AIKDVLNPVHDYLSD
+796 ASRDS
-811 LDRATQAYRAGSELS
+811 
-826 NYVRSGAIGED
+826 IGESYD
-837 TEAGIAVGIDAL
+837 SLDIDAL
-849 AEGAEKRFVEVGK
+849 A
-862 YAKGIEDSI
+862 
-871 DHSDADPEVR
+871 
-881 EQAKEIWKW
+881 
-890 LSDPTTTSP
+890 
-899 LTELIKD
+899 KD
-906 AGSNTVK
+906 AEDKFVGASKTIQSIGADIKNSDIPAEVKQKATDIWDWISNPENTAQVQDLLAEANENTVD
-913 AIKLIMDNAGDYLK
+913 AIKLVMSKAGDYLK
-927 DTFRA
+927 EKFKA
-932 PNLNLA
+932 PELNLA

-950 GLSFIGQHILNRVRH
+950 SLSFIGQHILNRVRH

-971 GKYYPPLNQRDA
+971 GKYYPPLSQRDA

-1017 LFENLMDISN
+1017 LFENLMDISHN
-1027 KNVTPVKVSNGKNG
+1027 NITPVKVSNGKNG
-1041 FETFYTTGAMS
+1041 FDTFYVTGAMS
-1052 GSVFGQALGNIV
+1052 GSVFGQALGNTV
-1064 MSELAKE
+1064 MTELAKE

-1153 PVIVATTDYAW
+1153 PVIVATTDYSW

-1190 RLKASAPYKQS
+1190 RLKASAPYQQS
-1201 GFGRKMKLEH
+1201 GFGRKMKLER
-1211 GLRAY
+1211 GLRMY

>member
-1 MIEQKFASA
+1 MIEQKFAGV

-30 DYSEVAQNLGKL
+30 DYSDVAQNLGKL

-88 IDLQTAMGKAQDIVN
+88 IDLQTVIGKAQDIVN

-124 GLFDVATELRG
+124 GLFNVATELRD

-146 QLRNVQGAAVKNH
+146 QLKNVQGAAVKNH

-203 TYNGLKA
+203 TYKGLKA
-210 QINAIDT
+210 QINALDT
-217 NATVMGVDKLKY
+217 NATVMGVDKLQY
-229 RSQILGD
+229 RSQILGG

-314 EQQFSDML
+314 EQQFSGML
-322 TTMKVMGVEPMTL
+322 TTMKAMGVEPMTL
-335 ASLLNGFSTKKAT
+335 ASLLNGFSTKKAQ
-348 FLKADGNAKASG
+348 FLKAEGNASASG

-365 GSPGSESWRKGLA
+365 GSPGSESWRKNLA
-378 QEVLT
+378 KKVDD

-391 TGTTVSPQEVSK
+391 TGTPYSQQEVAK
-403 DIITQMCQFSD
+403 DIITQMCQFTD

-438 FFSDDVAHTAMVL
+438 FFRDDVAHTAMVL
-451 SQLINSKDP
+451 SQLINSNDP
-460 NIRMTVRDHLGPKL
+460 SIRMTVRDHLGPKL

-490 ASAGDKK
+490 AAAGDKK
-497 PEVIKEINNNLHEAW
+497 PEVIKEINTKLHEAW

-561 AQVLAPT
+561 AKVLAPT
-568 MKAYT
+568 MRAYT
-573 PNITTMLKSAGTT
+573 PNITSMLQSAGTT

-600 VVQSLNGGYTMIS
+600 VVQSLNDDYTMIS

-623 LGSDDNTT
+623 LGSDGNTT

-639 QSTLTELAKRK
+639 KSTLTELAKRK

-695 NREVLDLYDKL
+695 NREVLDLYDQL
-706 KDDYIAQKQE
+706 KDDYVAQKQE
-716 AASSKIVSASDTRP
+716 AASSKIVSAEDLS
-730 TEEALRSRIE
+730 SRI
-740 TVTEEDFLDK
+740 TEFEDSDFLDP
-750 ESINTE
+750 ESVENIKSSGN
-756 EAIGDHIVKISD
+756 IMDVGK
-768 GEYVFI
+768 GEFVFI
-774 TDPEKLQ
+774 TDPDKLQ
-781 VQYQKIADQFAVVGD
+781 SQYKEV
-796 AIKDVLNPVHDYLSD
+796 
-811 LDRATQAYRAGSELS
+811 S
-826 NYVRSGAIGED
+826 NNFVNIGEALKTAWD
-837 TEAGIAVGIDAL
+837 ASRESIGESYDSLDIDAL
-849 AEGAEKRFVEVGK
+849 AKGAEDKFVGASKTIQSIGADIKNSDIPAEVK
-862 YAKGIEDSI
+862 QKATAIWDWI
-871 DHSDADPEVR
+871 TNPENTAQV
-881 EQAKEIWKW
+881 QDL
-890 LSDPTTTSP
+890 LSEANES
-899 LTELIKD
+899 
-906 AGSNTVK
+906 TVD
-913 AIKLIMDNAGDYLK
+913 AIKLVMSKAGDYLK
-927 DTFRA
+927 EKFKA
-932 PNLNLA
+932 PELNLA

-971 GKYYPPLNQRDA
+971 GKYYPPLSQRDA

-996 GPLHANTLGN
+996 GPLYANTLGN

-1017 LFENLMDISN
+1017 LFENLMDISY
-1027 KNVTPVKVSNGKNG
+1027 KNITPVKVSNGKNG

-1132 TKFSKATGTDWER
+1132 TKFSKATGTDWEK

-1153 PVIVATTDYAW
+1153 PVIVATTDYSW

-1216 YKFWHE
+1216 YKYWHE

>member
-1 MIEQKFASA
+1 MIEQKFAGA

-88 IDLQTAMGKAQDIVN
+88 IDLQTVIGKAQDIVN

-124 GLFDVATELRG
+124 GLFNVATELRD

-146 QLRNVQGAAVKNH
+146 QLKNVQGAAVKNH

-185 SAESARLSNQ
+185 SAESARLSDQ

-210 QINAIDT
+210 QINALDT

-229 RSQILGD
+229 RSQVLGG

-314 EQQFSDML
+314 EQQFSGML
-322 TTMKVMGVEPMTL
+322 TTMKAMGVEPMTL
-335 ASLLNGFSTKKAT
+335 ASLLNGFSTKKAQ

-365 GSPGSESWRKGLA
+365 GSPGGESWRKGLA
-378 QEVLT
+378 QEVLK

-451 SQLINSKDP
+451 SQLINSDDP
-460 NIRMTVRDHLGPKL
+460 NIRMTVRDHLGTKL

-482 IPAIQAAS
+482 IPAIQSAS

-549 YGFGGLGFNDGL
+549 YGFGGLGFNEGL

-573 PNITTMLKSAGTT
+573 PNITSMLQSAGTT

-600 VVQSLNGGYTMIS
+600 VVQSLNDGYTMIS

-623 LGSDDNTT
+623 LGSDGNTT

-656 VTSTFGNSDVALFLN
+656 ITSTFGNSDVALFLN
-671 PDTGGLEQVF
+671 PDTGGLEQMF

-695 NREVLDLYDKL
+695 NREVLDLYDQL
-706 KDDYIAQKQE
+706 KDDYVAQKQE
-716 AASSKIVSASDTRP
+716 AASSKIVSAED
-730 TEEALRSRIE
+730 LRSGL
-740 TVTEEDFLDK
+740 TKFDDSDFLDPESVENIK
-750 ESINTE
+750 SSGNIMDVGKGEFVFVTDPDKIQSQYQEVSNNFVNIGEALKTAWDASRESI
-756 EAIGDHIVKISD
+756 
-768 GEYVFI
+768 GESY
-774 TDPEKLQ
+774 D
-781 VQYQKIADQFAVVGD
+781 
-796 AIKDVLNPVHDYLSD
+796 S
-811 LDRATQAYRAGSELS
+811 LD
-826 NYVRSGAIGED
+826 
-837 TEAGIAVGIDAL
+837 IDAL
-849 AEGAEKRFVEVGK
+849 A
-862 YAKGIEDSI
+862 
-871 DHSDADPEVR
+871 
-881 EQAKEIWKW
+881 
-890 LSDPTTTSP
+890 
-899 LTELIKD
+899 KD
-906 AGSNTVK
+906 AEDKFVGASKTIQSIGADIKNSDIPAEVKQKATDIWDWITNPENTAQVQDLLAEANENTVD
-913 AIKLIMDNAGDYLK
+913 AIKLVMNKAGDYLK
-927 DTFRA
+927 EKFKA
-932 PNLNLA
+932 PELNLA

-950 GLSFIGQHILNRVRH
+950 SLSFIGQHILNRVRH

-971 GKYYPPLNQRDA
+971 GKYYPPLSQRDA

-1132 TKFSKATGTDWER
+1132 TKFSKATGTDWES

-1153 PVIVATTDYAW
+1153 PVIVATTDYSW

-1216 YKFWHE
+1216 YKYWHE

>member
-1 MIEQKFASA
+1 MIEQKFAGA

-88 IDLQTAMGKAQDIVN
+88 IDLQTVIGKAQDIVN

-124 GLFDVATELRG
+124 GLFNVATELRD

-146 QLRNVQGAAVKNH
+146 QLKNVQGAAVKNH

-210 QINAIDT
+210 QINALDT
-217 NATVMGVDKLKY
+217 NATVMGVDKLQY
-229 RSQILGD
+229 RSQILGG

-314 EQQFSDML
+314 EQQFSGML
-322 TTMKVMGVEPMTL
+322 TTMKAMGVEPMTL
-335 ASLLNGFSTKKAT
+335 ASLLNGFSTKKAQ
-348 FLKADGNAKASG
+348 FLKADGNASASG

-365 GSPGSESWRKGLA
+365 GSPGSATWRTNLA
-378 QEVLT
+378 KKVDD

-391 TGTTVSPQEVSK
+391 TGTPYSQQEVAK

-426 TTLTNG
+426 TKLTNG
-432 MSASGD
+432 MNPSGD

-451 SQLINSKDP
+451 SQLINSNDP
-460 NIRMTVRDHLGPKL
+460 NIRTTVRDHIGPKL

-490 ASAGDKK
+490 AAAGDKK
-497 PEVIKEINNNLHEAW
+497 PEVIKEINSNLHEAW

-549 YGFGGLGFNDGL
+549 YGFGGLGFNEGL

-573 PNITTMLKSAGTT
+573 PNITSMLQSAGTT

-600 VVQSLNGGYTMIS
+600 VVQSLNDGYTMIS

-623 LGSDDNTT
+623 LGSDGNTT

-650 NIGLGD
+650 DIGLGD

-706 KDDYIAQKQE
+706 KDDYVAQKQE
-716 AASSKIVSASDTRP
+716 AASSKIVSAED
-730 TEEALRSRIE
+730 LRSRI
-740 TVTEEDFLDK
+740 TEFEDSDFLDPESVENIK
-750 ESINTE
+750 SSGNIMDVGKGEFVFVTDPDKLQSQYKEVSNNFVNIGEALKTAWDASRESI
-756 EAIGDHIVKISD
+756 
-768 GEYVFI
+768 GESY
-774 TDPEKLQ
+774 D
-781 VQYQKIADQFAVVGD
+781 
-796 AIKDVLNPVHDYLSD
+796 S
-811 LDRATQAYRAGSELS
+811 LD
-826 NYVRSGAIGED
+826 
-837 TEAGIAVGIDAL
+837 IDAL
-849 AEGAEKRFVEVGK
+849 AKSAEDKFVGASKTIQSIGADIKNSDIPAEVK
-862 YAKGIEDSI
+862 QKATDIWDWI
-871 DHSDADPEVR
+871 TNPENTAQV
-881 EQAKEIWKW
+881 QDL
-890 LSDPTTTSP
+890 LS
-899 LTELIKD
+899 E
-906 AGSNTVK
+906 ANENTVN
-913 AIKLIMDNAGDYLK
+913 AIKLVMSKAGDYLK
-927 DTFRA
+927 EKFKA
-932 PNLNLA
+932 PELNLA

-971 GKYYPPLNQRDA
+971 GKYYPPLSQRDA

-1017 LFENLMDISN
+1017 LFENLMDISY

-1145 ATTNPMLL
+1145 ATTNPTLL

-1216 YKFWHE
+1216 YKYWHE

>member
-1 MIEQKFASA
+1 MIEQKFAGA

-30 DYSEVAQNLGKL
+30 DYSDVAQNLGKL

-88 IDLQTAMGKAQDIVN
+88 IDLQTVIGKAQDIVN

-124 GLFDVATELRG
+124 GLFNVATELRD

-146 QLRNVQGAAVKNH
+146 QLKNVQGAAVKNH

-203 TYNGLKA
+203 TYKGLKD
-210 QINAIDT
+210 QINALDT
-217 NATVMGVDKLKY
+217 NATIMGVDKLQY
-229 RSQILGD
+229 RSQILGG

-314 EQQFSDML
+314 EQQFSGML
-322 TTMKVMGVEPMTL
+322 TTMKAMGVEPMTL
-335 ASLLNGFSTKKAT
+335 ASLLNGFSTKKAQ
-348 FLKADGNAKASG
+348 FLKAEGNAMASG

-365 GSPGSESWRKGLA
+365 GSPGSESWRKTLA
-378 QEVLT
+378 KKVDD

-391 TGTTVSPQEVSK
+391 TGTPYSPHEVAK
-403 DIITQMCQFSD
+403 DIITQMCQFTD

-451 SQLINSKDP
+451 SQLINSDDP

-490 ASAGDKK
+490 AAAGDKK
-497 PEVIKEINNNLHEAW
+497 PEVIKEINTKLHEAW

-561 AQVLAPT
+561 AKVLAPT

-573 PNITTMLKSAGTT
+573 PNITALLQSAGTT

-600 VVQSLNGGYTMIS
+600 VVQSLNDDYTMIS

-623 LGSDDNTT
+623 LGSDGNTT

-706 KDDYIAQKQE
+706 KDDYVAQKQE
-716 AASSKIVSASDTRP
+716 SASSKIVSAED
-730 TEEALRSRIE
+730 LRSRI
-740 TVTEEDFLDK
+740 TEFEDSDFLDPESVENIK
-750 ESINTE
+750 SSGNIMEVGKGEFVFVTDPDKLKSQYKEVSNNFVNISEALKTAWDASRESI
-756 EAIGDHIVKISD
+756 
-768 GEYVFI
+768 GESY
-774 TDPEKLQ
+774 DSP
-781 VQYQKIADQFAVVGD
+781 D
-796 AIKDVLNPVHDYLSD
+796 
-811 LDRATQAYRAGSELS
+811 
-826 NYVRSGAIGED
+826 
-837 TEAGIAVGIDAL
+837 IDAL
-849 AEGAEKRFVEVGK
+849 A
-862 YAKGIEDSI
+862 
-871 DHSDADPEVR
+871 
-881 EQAKEIWKW
+881 
-890 LSDPTTTSP
+890 
-899 LTELIKD
+899 KD
-906 AGSNTVK
+906 AEDKFVGASKTIQSIGADIKNSDIPAEVKRKATDIWDWISNPENTAQVQDLLSEANESTVD
-913 AIKLIMDNAGDYLK
+913 AIKLVMSKAGDYLK
-927 DTFRA
+927 EKFKA
-932 PNLNLA
+932 PELNLA

-996 GPLHANTLGN
+996 GPLQANNLGN

-1017 LFENLMDISN
+1017 LFENLMDISY
-1027 KNVTPVKVSNGKNG
+1027 KNITPVKVSNGKNG

-1211 GLRAY
+1211 GLRSY
-1216 YKFWHE
+1216 YKYWHE

>member
-1 MIEQKFASA
+1 MIEQKFAGA

-88 IDLQTAMGKAQDIVN
+88 IDLQTVIGKAQDIVN

-124 GLFDVATELRG
+124 GLFNVATELRD

-146 QLRNVQGAAVKNH
+146 QLKNVQGAAVKNH

-210 QINAIDT
+210 QINALDT
-217 NATVMGVDKLKY
+217 NATVMGVDKLQY
-229 RSQILGD
+229 RSQILGG

-314 EQQFSDML
+314 EQQFSGML
-322 TTMKVMGVEPMTL
+322 TTMKAMGVEPMTL
-335 ASLLNGFSTKKAT
+335 ASLLNGFSTKKAQ
-348 FLKADGNAKASG
+348 FLKADGNASASG

-365 GSPGSESWRKGLA
+365 GSPGSASWRETLA
-378 QEVLT
+378 KNVFT
-383 QHKAIAAQ
+383 QHKALAAQ

-438 FFSDDVAHTAMVL
+438 FFSDEVTHTAMVL
-451 SQLINSKDP
+451 SQLINSNDP

-497 PEVIKEINNNLHEAW
+497 PEVIKEINTKLHEAW

-561 AQVLAPT
+561 AKVLAPT
-568 MKAYT
+568 MRAYT
-573 PNITTMLKSAGTT
+573 PNITSMLQSAGTT

-600 VVQSLNGGYTMIS
+600 VVQSLNDDYTMIS

-623 LGSDDNTT
+623 LGSDGNTT

-639 QSTLTELAKRK
+639 QGTLTELAKRK

-706 KDDYIAQKQE
+706 KDDYVAQKQE
-716 AASSKIVSASDTRP
+716 AASSKIVSAED
-730 TEEALRSRIE
+730 LRSRI
-740 TVTEEDFLDK
+740 TEFEDSDFLDPESVENIK
-750 ESINTE
+750 SSGNIMDVGKGEFVFVTDPDKLQSQYKEVSNNFVNIGEALKTAWDASRESI
-756 EAIGDHIVKISD
+756 
-768 GEYVFI
+768 GESY
-774 TDPEKLQ
+774 D
-781 VQYQKIADQFAVVGD
+781 
-796 AIKDVLNPVHDYLSD
+796 S
-811 LDRATQAYRAGSELS
+811 LD
-826 NYVRSGAIGED
+826 
-837 TEAGIAVGIDAL
+837 IDAL
-849 AEGAEKRFVEVGK
+849 AKGAEDKFVGASKTIQSIGADIKNSDIPAEVK
-862 YAKGIEDSI
+862 QKATDIWDWI
-871 DHSDADPEVR
+871 TNPEN
-881 EQAKEIWKW
+881 
-890 LSDPTTTSP
+890 TTQVQD
-899 LTELIKD
+899 LLAE
-906 AGSNTVK
+906 ANENTVD
-913 AIKLIMDNAGDYLK
+913 AIKIVMSKAGDYLK
-927 DTFRA
+927 EKFKA
-932 PNLNLA
+932 PELNLA

-971 GKYYPPLNQRDA
+971 GKYYPPLSQRDA

-996 GPLHANTLGN
+996 GPLYANTLGN

-1017 LFENLMDISN
+1017 LFENLMDISY

-1145 ATTNPMLL
+1145 ATTNSMLL
-1153 PVIVATTDYAW
+1153 PVIVATTDYSW

-1216 YKFWHE
+1216 YKYWHE

>member
-1 MIEQKFASA
+1 MIEQKFAGA

-88 IDLQTAMGKAQDIVN
+88 IDLQTVIGKAQDIVN

-124 GLFDVATELRG
+124 GLFNIATELRD

-203 TYNGLKA
+203 TYKGLKA

-217 NATVMGVDKLKY
+217 NATVMGVDKLQY
-229 RSQILGD
+229 RSQILGG

-314 EQQFSDML
+314 EQQFSGML
-322 TTMKVMGVEPMTL
+322 TTMKAMGVEPMTL
-335 ASLLNGFSTKKAT
+335 ASLLNGFSTKKAQ
-348 FLKADGNAKASG
+348 FLKADGNASASG

-365 GSPGSESWRKGLA
+365 GSPGSESWRKILA
-378 QEVLT
+378 KKVDD

-391 TGTTVSPQEVSK
+391 TGTPYSQQEVAK
-403 DIITQMCQFSD
+403 DIITQMCQFTD

-426 TTLTNG
+426 TKLTNG
-432 MSASGD
+432 MSPSGD

-451 SQLINSKDP
+451 SQLINSNDP
-460 NIRMTVRDHLGPKL
+460 NIRMTVRDHIGPKL

-490 ASAGDKK
+490 AAAGDKK
-497 PEVIKEINNNLHEAW
+497 PDVIKEINNNLHEAW

-561 AQVLAPT
+561 AKVLAPT

-573 PNITTMLKSAGTT
+573 PNITSMLQSAGTT

-600 VVQSLNGGYTMIS
+600 VVQSLNDGYTMIS

-623 LGSDDNTT
+623 LGSDGNTT

-639 QSTLTELAKRK
+639 KSTLTELAKRQ

-695 NREVLDLYDKL
+695 NREVLDLYDQL
-706 KDDYIAQKQE
+706 KDDYVAQKQE
-716 AASSKIVSASDTRP
+716 AASSKIVSAED
-730 TEEALRSRIE
+730 LRSRI
-740 TVTEEDFLDK
+740 TEFEDSDFLDPESVENIK
-750 ESINTE
+750 SSGNIMDVGKGEFVFVTDPDKLQSQYKEVSNNFANIGEALKTAWNASRESI
-756 EAIGDHIVKISD
+756 
-768 GEYVFI
+768 GESY
-774 TDPEKLQ
+774 D
-781 VQYQKIADQFAVVGD
+781 
-796 AIKDVLNPVHDYLSD
+796 S
-811 LDRATQAYRAGSELS
+811 LD
-826 NYVRSGAIGED
+826 
-837 TEAGIAVGIDAL
+837 IDAL
-849 AEGAEKRFVEVGK
+849 AKGAEDKFVGASKTIQSIGADIKSSDIPAEVK
-862 YAKGIEDSI
+862 QKATDIWDWISN
-871 DHSDADPEVR
+871 PENTAQV
-881 EQAKEIWKW
+881 QDL
-890 LSDPTTTSP
+890 LSEANES
-899 LTELIKD
+899 
-906 AGSNTVK
+906 TVD
-913 AIKLIMDNAGDYLK
+913 AIKLVMNKAGDYLK
-927 DTFRA
+927 EKFKA
-932 PNLNLA
+932 PELNLA
-938 MDAYNALQGAED
+938 MDAYNAFQGAED
-950 GLSFIGQHILNRVRH
+950 SLSFIGQHILNRVRH

-971 GKYYPPLNQRDA
+971 GKYYPPLSQRDA

-996 GPLHANTLGN
+996 GPLYANTLGN

-1017 LFENLMDISN
+1017 LFENLMDISH
-1027 KNVTPVKVSNGKNG
+1027 KNITPVKVSNGKNG

-1153 PVIVATTDYAW
+1153 PVIVATTDYSW

-1216 YKFWHE
+1216 YKYWHE

>member
-1 MIEQKFASA
+1 MIEQKFAGA

-88 IDLQTAMGKAQDIVN
+88 IDLQTVIGKAQDIVN

-124 GLFDVATELRG
+124 GLFNVATELRD

-146 QLRNVQGAAVKNH
+146 QLKNVQGAAVKNH

-203 TYNGLKA
+203 TYKGLKA
-210 QINAIDT
+210 QINALDT
-217 NATVMGVDKLKY
+217 NATVMGVDKLQY
-229 RSQILGD
+229 RSQILGG

-314 EQQFSDML
+314 EQQFSGML
-322 TTMKVMGVEPMTL
+322 TTMKAMGVEPMTL
-335 ASLLNGFSTKKAT
+335 ASLLNGFSTKKAQ
-348 FLKADGNAKASG
+348 FLKAEGNASASG

-365 GSPGSESWRKGLA
+365 GSPGSATWRENLA
-378 QEVLT
+378 KKVDD

-391 TGTTVSPQEVSK
+391 TGTPYSQQEVAK

-426 TTLTNG
+426 TKLTNG
-432 MSASGD
+432 MGPSGD

-451 SQLINSKDP
+451 SQLINSNDP
-460 NIRMTVRDHLGPKL
+460 NIRTTVRDHLGPKL

-490 ASAGDKK
+490 AAAGDKK
-497 PEVIKEINNNLHEAW
+497 PEVIKEINTKLHEAW

-549 YGFGGLGFNDGL
+549 YGFGGLGFNEGL

-573 PNITTMLKSAGTT
+573 PNITSMLQSAGTT

-600 VVQSLNGGYTMIS
+600 VVQSLNDGYTMIS

-623 LGSDDNTT
+623 LGSDGNTT

-650 NIGLGD
+650 DIGLGD

-695 NREVLDLYDKL
+695 NREVLDLYDQL
-706 KDDYIAQKQE
+706 KDDYVAQKQE
-716 AASSKIVSASDTRP
+716 AASSKIVSAED
-730 TEEALRSRIE
+730 LRSRI
-740 TVTEEDFLDK
+740 TEFEDSDFLDP
-750 ESINTE
+750 ESVENIKSSGN
-756 EAIGDHIVKISD
+756 IMDVGK
-768 GEYVFI
+768 GEFVFV
-774 TDPEKLQ
+774 TDPDKLQ
-781 VQYQKIADQFAVVGD
+781 SQYKEV
-796 AIKDVLNPVHDYLSD
+796 
-811 LDRATQAYRAGSELS
+811 S
-826 NYVRSGAIGED
+826 NNFVNIGEALKTAWGASRESLGESYD
-837 TEAGIAVGIDAL
+837 SLDIDAL
-849 AEGAEKRFVEVGK
+849 AKGAEDKFVDASKTIQSIGADIKNSDIPAEVK
-862 YAKGIEDSI
+862 QKATDIWDWI
-871 DHSDADPEVR
+871 ANPE
-881 EQAKEIWKW
+881 
-890 LSDPTTTSP
+890 
-899 LTELIKD
+899 
-906 AGSNTVK
+906 NTAQVQDLLAEANESTVD
-913 AIKLIMDNAGDYLK
+913 AIKLVMSKTGDYLK
-927 DTFRA
+927 EKFKA
-932 PNLNLA
+932 PELNLA

-971 GKYYPPLNQRDA
+971 GKYYPPLSQRDA

-1017 LFENLMDISN
+1017 LFENLMDISY

-1153 PVIVATTDYAW
+1153 PVIVATTDYSW

-1216 YKFWHE
+1216 YKYWHE

>member
-1 MIEQKFASA
+1 MIEQKFAGA

-88 IDLQTAMGKAQDIVN
+88 IDLQTVIGKAQDIVN

-124 GLFDVATELRG
+124 GLFNVATELRD

-146 QLRNVQGAAVKNH
+146 QLKNVQGAAVKNH

-210 QINAIDT
+210 QINALDT
-217 NATVMGVDKLKY
+217 NATVMGVDKLQY
-229 RSQILGD
+229 RSQILGG

-314 EQQFSDML
+314 EQQFSGML
-322 TTMKVMGVEPMTL
+322 TTMKAMGVEPMTL
-335 ASLLNGFSTKKAT
+335 ASLLNGFSTKKAQ
-348 FLKADGNAKASG
+348 FLKAEGNASASG

-365 GSPGSESWRKGLA
+365 GSPGSETWRKNLA
-378 QEVLT
+378 KKVDD

-391 TGTTVSPQEVSK
+391 TGTPYSQQEVAK
-403 DIITQMCQFSD
+403 DIITQMCQFTD

-426 TTLTNG
+426 TKLTNG
-432 MSASGD
+432 MNPSGD

-451 SQLINSKDP
+451 SQLINSNDP
-460 NIRMTVRDHLGPKL
+460 NIRTTVRDHLGPKL

-490 ASAGDKK
+490 AAAGDKK
-497 PEVIKEINNNLHEAW
+497 PEVIKEINTKLHEAW

-561 AQVLAPT
+561 AKVLAPT

-573 PNITTMLKSAGTT
+573 PNITSMLQSAGTT

-600 VVQSLNGGYTMIS
+600 VVQSLNDDYTMIS

-623 LGSDDNTT
+623 LGSDGNTT

-639 QSTLTELAKRK
+639 KSTLTELAKRK

-706 KDDYIAQKQE
+706 KDDYVAQKQE
-716 AASSKIVSASDTRP
+716 AASSKIISAED
-730 TEEALRSRIE
+730 LRSRI
-740 TVTEEDFLDK
+740 TEFEDSDFLDP
-750 ESINTE
+750 ESVENIKSSGN
-756 EAIGDHIVKISD
+756 IMDVGK
-768 GEYVFI
+768 GEFVFV
-774 TDPEKLQ
+774 TDPDKLLS
-781 VQYQKIADQFAVVGD
+781 QYQEV
-796 AIKDVLNPVHDYLSD
+796 
-811 LDRATQAYRAGSELS
+811 S
-826 NYVRSGAIGED
+826 NNFVNIGEALKTAWNASRD
-837 TEAGIAVGIDAL
+837 SIGESYDSLDIDAL
-849 AEGAEKRFVEVGK
+849 AKSAEDKFVGASKTIQSIGADIKNSDIPAEVK
-862 YAKGIEDSI
+862 QKATDIWDWI
-871 DHSDADPEVR
+871 TNPENKAQVQDLLA
-881 EQAKEIWKW
+881 EANE
-890 LSDPTTTSP
+890 
-899 LTELIKD
+899 
-906 AGSNTVK
+906 NTVD
-913 AIKLIMDNAGDYLK
+913 AIKLVMSKAGDYLK
-927 DTFRA
+927 EKFKA
-932 PNLNLA
+932 PELNLA

-950 GLSFIGQHILNRVRH
+950 SLSFIGQHILNRVRH

-971 GKYYPPLNQRDA
+971 GKYYPPLSQRDA

-1153 PVIVATTDYAW
+1153 PVIVATTDYSW

-1177 ELVKQNKLDAAMD
+1177 ELVKQNKLDAAMN

-1216 YKFWHE
+1216 YKYWHE

>member
-1 MIEQKFASA
+1 MIEQKFAGA

-88 IDLQTAMGKAQDIVN
+88 IDLQTVIGKAQDIVN

-109 KGSEEMLEEIRKSQE
+109 KGSEEMLEEIRESQE
-124 GLFDVATELRG
+124 GLFNVATELRD

-146 QLRNVQGAAVKNH
+146 QLKNVQGAAVKNH

-203 TYNGLKA
+203 TYKGLKA
-210 QINAIDT
+210 QINALDT
-217 NATVMGVDKLKY
+217 NATVMGVDKLQY
-229 RSQILGD
+229 RSQILGG

-314 EQQFSDML
+314 EQQFSGML
-322 TTMKVMGVEPMTL
+322 TTMKAMGVEPMTL
-335 ASLLNGFSTKKAT
+335 ASLLNGFSTKKAQ
-348 FLKADGNAKASG
+348 FLKAEGNASASG

-365 GSPGSESWRKGLA
+365 GSPGSESWRKTLA
-378 QEVLT
+378 KKVDD

-391 TGTTVSPQEVSK
+391 TGTPYSQQEVAK
-403 DIITQMCQFSD
+403 DIITQMCQFTD

-426 TTLTNG
+426 TKLTNG
-432 MSASGD
+432 MNPSGD

-451 SQLINSKDP
+451 SQLINSNDP
-460 NIRMTVRDHLGPKL
+460 NIRTTVRDHLGPKL

-490 ASAGDKK
+490 AAAGDKK
-497 PEVIKEINNNLHEAW
+497 SEVIKEINNKLHEAW

-561 AQVLAPT
+561 AKVLAPT

-573 PNITTMLKSAGTT
+573 PNITSMLQSAGTT

-600 VVQSLNGGYTMIS
+600 VVQSLNDDYTMIS
-613 PNGNAPIFAI
+613 PNGNAPIFTI
-623 LGSDDNTT
+623 LGSDGNTT

-639 QSTLTELAKRK
+639 KSTLTELAKRQ

-681 EPADSGMPARHRYT
+681 EPAYSGMPARHRYT

-706 KDDYIAQKQE
+706 KDDYVAQKQE
-716 AASSKIVSASDTRP
+716 AASSKIVSAED
-730 TEEALRSRIE
+730 LRSRI
-740 TVTEEDFLDK
+740 TEFEDSDFLDP
-750 ESINTE
+750 ESVENIKSSGN
-756 EAIGDHIVKISD
+756 IMDVGK
-768 GEYVFI
+768 GEFVFV
-774 TDPEKLQ
+774 TDLDKLQ
-781 VQYQKIADQFAVVGD
+781 SQYKEV
-796 AIKDVLNPVHDYLSD
+796 
-811 LDRATQAYRAGSELS
+811 S
-826 NYVRSGAIGED
+826 NNFVNIGED
-837 TEAGIAVGIDAL
+837 LKTAWNASRESIGESYDSLDIDAL
-849 AEGAEKRFVEVGK
+849 AKGAEAKFVGASK
-862 YAKGIEDSI
+862 TIQSI
-871 DHSDADPEVR
+871 GAD
-881 EQAKEIWKW
+881 
-890 LSDPTTTSP
+890 
-899 LTELIKD
+899 IKD
-906 AGSNTVK
+906 SNIPAEVKQKATDIWDWITNPENTAQVQDLLSEANENTVD
-913 AIKLIMDNAGDYLK
+913 AIKLVMSKAGDYLK
-927 DTFRA
+927 EKFKA
-932 PNLNLA
+932 PELNLA

-971 GKYYPPLNQRDA
+971 GKYYPPLSQRDA

-996 GPLHANTLGN
+996 GPLYANTLGN

-1017 LFENLMDISN
+1017 LFENLMDISC

-1153 PVIVATTDYAW
+1153 PVIVATTDYSW

-1201 GFGRKMKLEH
+1201 GFGRKMKLER

-1216 YKFWHE
+1216 YKYWHE

>member
-1 MIEQKFASA
+1 MIEQKFAGA

-88 IDLQTAMGKAQDIVN
+88 IDLQTVIGKAQDIVN

-124 GLFDVATELRG
+124 GLFNVATELRD

-146 QLRNVQGAAVKNH
+146 QLKNVQGAAVKNH

-210 QINAIDT
+210 QINALDT
-217 NATVMGVDKLKY
+217 NATVMGVDKLQY
-229 RSQILGD
+229 RSQILGG

-314 EQQFSDML
+314 EQQFSGML
-322 TTMKVMGVEPMTL
+322 TTMKAMGVEPMTL
-335 ASLLNGFSTKKAT
+335 ASLLNGFSTKKAQ
-348 FLKADGNAKASG
+348 FLKAEGNASASG

-365 GSPGSESWRKGLA
+365 GSPGSATWRTNLA
-378 QEVLT
+378 KKVDD
-383 QHKAIAAQ
+383 QHKALAAQ
-391 TGTTVSPQEVSK
+391 TGTPYSQQEVAK
-403 DIITQMCQFSD
+403 DIITQMCQFTD

-426 TTLTNG
+426 TKLTNG
-432 MSASGD
+432 MNPSGD

-451 SQLINSKDP
+451 SQLINSNDP
-460 NIRMTVRDHLGPKL
+460 NIRTTVRDHLGPKL

-490 ASAGDKK
+490 AAAGDKK
-497 PEVIKEINNNLHEAW
+497 PEVIKEINTKLHEAW

-561 AQVLAPT
+561 AKVLAPT
-568 MKAYT
+568 MRAYT
-573 PNITTMLKSAGTT
+573 PNITSMLQSAGTT

-600 VVQSLNGGYTMIS
+600 VVQSLNDDYTMIS

-623 LGSDDNTT
+623 LGSDGNTT

-639 QSTLTELAKRK
+639 KSTLTELAKRK

-706 KDDYIAQKQE
+706 KDDYVAQKQE
-716 AASSKIVSASDTRP
+716 AASSKIVSAED
-730 TEEALRSRIE
+730 LRSRI
-740 TVTEEDFLDK
+740 TEFADSDFLDPESVENIK
-750 ESINTE
+750 SSGNIMDVGKGEFVFVTDPDKLQSQYKEVSNNFVNIGEALKTAWGASRESI
-756 EAIGDHIVKISD
+756 
-768 GEYVFI
+768 GESY
-774 TDPEKLQ
+774 D
-781 VQYQKIADQFAVVGD
+781 
-796 AIKDVLNPVHDYLSD
+796 S
-811 LDRATQAYRAGSELS
+811 LD
-826 NYVRSGAIGED
+826 
-837 TEAGIAVGIDAL
+837 IDAL
-849 AEGAEKRFVEVGK
+849 A
-862 YAKGIEDSI
+862 
-871 DHSDADPEVR
+871 
-881 EQAKEIWKW
+881 
-890 LSDPTTTSP
+890 
-899 LTELIKD
+899 KD
-906 AGSNTVK
+906 AEDKFVGASKTIQSIGADIKNSDIPAEVKQKATAIWDWITNPENTAQVQDLLSEANENTVD
-913 AIKLIMDNAGDYLK
+913 AIKLVMSKTGDYLK
-927 DTFRA
+927 EKFKA
-932 PNLNLA
+932 PELNLA

-971 GKYYPPLNQRDA
+971 GKYYPPLSQRDA

-996 GPLHANTLGN
+996 GPLQANNLGN

-1017 LFENLMDISN
+1017 LFENLMDISY
-1027 KNVTPVKVSNGKNG
+1027 KNITPVKVSNGKNG

-1153 PVIVATTDYAW
+1153 PVIVATTDYSW

-1216 YKFWHE
+1216 YKYWHE